1 MFITFEGIDF
11 SGKSTQA
18 QLFFNHLKRHKKK
31 AILLREPGGTVVSEK
46 IRKIL
51 LDKRLDNMTYLSE
64 FLLFSASRE
73 QLTSEIIMPHLKKG
87 YIVVC
92 DRYYDSSTA
101 YQGYGGKIELKTV
114 QLVNKIASDGLVPD
128 RTYLMNVSLEVMNK
142 RKSNKNERDRIEK
155 RKADYYKKVIK
166 GYLKIASENKKR
178 FLVLDG
184 SESKALLHNKI
195 LEDFKKISSHKNL

>member
-18 QLFFNHLKRHKKK
+18 QLFFNHLKRYKKK

-51 LDKRLDNMTYLSE
+51 LDKRLDKMTYLSE

-73 QLTSEIIMPHLKKG
+73 QLTSEIILPHLKKG

-114 QLVNKIASDGLVPD
+114 QLVNKIAAGGLVPD
-128 RTYLMNVSLEVMNK
+128 RTYLMNVSLEVMDK

-155 RKADYYKKVIK
+155 RKAGYYKKVIK